1 MRATTKE
8 RYMTVLRY
16 MHEQTKPF
24 SLLEIK
30 QKAGA
35 HSTMLSSCVRLGL
48 IERKKGKYSWV
59 GDVPTKTTANRVHAN
74 LRKTYEKPV
83 ERKVVQPI
91 KRSPRR
97 RVRTASILWG
107 LIKFNY

>member
-8 RYMTVLRY
+8 KYMTVLRF
-16 MHEQTKPF
+16 MHEQNRPF

-83 ERKVVQPI
+83 QPV
-91 KRSPRR
+91 KRSTRR

>member
-1 MRATTKE
+1 MRAQTKE
-8 RYMTVLRY
+8 KYMTVLRY
-16 MHEQTKPF
+16 MHEQNKPF

-35 HSTMLSSCVRLGL
+35 HSTMLSSCVKLGL

-74 LRKTYEKPV
+74 LRKTYDKP
-83 ERKVVQPI
+83 VVQPV

>member
-1 MRATTKE
+1 MRAQTKE
-8 RYMTVLRY
+8 KYMTVLRY
-16 MHEQTKPF
+16 MHEQNKPF

-35 HSTMLSSCVRLGL
+35 HSTMLSSCVKLGL

-83 ERKVVQPI
+83 VQPI

>member
-8 RYMTVLRY
+8 KYMAVLRY
-16 MHEQTKPF
+16 MHEQNKPF

-74 LRKTYEKPV
+74 LRKTYERPV
-83 ERKVVQPI
+83 QQV
-91 KRSPRR
+91 KRSTRP
-97 RVRTASILWG
+97 RVRTASLLWG

>member
-8 RYMTVLRY
+8 KYMTVLRF
-16 MHEQTKPF
+16 MHEQNRPF

-59 GDVPTKTTANRVHAN
+59 GDVPTKTTANRVHAS

-83 ERKVVQPI
+83 QPI
-91 KRSPRR
+91 KRSSTPRR